1 MAIQV
6 GQSVTT
12 TLSPNLKLKEYVM
25 KPEVNAVLQE
35 VKAQLANP
43 QPKIDVALGLPDFK
57 VMSIM
62 EATKYC
68 VEHGVTASKDIA
80 FVTGKSLVTVQTALW
95 KMRNPKKVKAQYRR
109 AKKLR
114 DIKAG
119 VVKEGVKATKVA
131 KPKITNGQYEDG
143 MDTPYRDSIQRRGG
157 SFELPQ
163 SLAKATR
170 MLAEKAEGET
180 KTTNIHNELMAE
192 NRRLKILLDHY
203 ESLLF
208 KGGK

>member
-1 MAIQV
+1 
-6 GQSVTT
+6 
-12 TLSPNLKLKEYVM
+12 M

-35 VKAQLANP
+35 VKAQLAQT
-43 QPKIDVALGLPDFK
+43 QPTMPDFK
-57 VMSIM
+57 AMSIM

-80 FVTGKSLVTVQTALW
+80 SVTGKSLVTVQTALW

-119 VVKEGVKATKVA
+119 VVKEGVKATKPTKIK

-143 MDTPYRDSIQRRGG
+143 METPWLDAIQRRGG
-157 SFELPQ
+157 SFALPQ

>member
-1 MAIQV
+1 
-6 GQSVTT
+6 
-12 TLSPNLKLKEYVM
+12 M

-35 VKAQLANP
+35 VKAQLAQT
-43 QPKIDVALGLPDFK
+43 QPTMPDFK
-57 VMSIM
+57 AMSIM

-80 FVTGKSLVTVQTALW
+80 SVTGKSLVTVQTALW

-119 VVKEGVKATKVA
+119 VVKEGVKATKPTKVA

-143 MDTPYRDSIQRRGG
+143 METPWLDAIQRRGG

-170 MLAEKAEGET
+170 MIAEK
-180 KTTNIHNELMAE
+180 NESELVAE
-192 NRRLKILLDHY
+192 NRRLKILVEHY

>member
-1 MAIQV
+1 
-6 GQSVTT
+6 
-12 TLSPNLKLKEYVM
+12 M

-35 VKAQLANP
+35 VKANLANP
-43 QPKIDVALGLPDFK
+43 KPTMPDFK
-57 VMSIM
+57 AMSIM
-62 EATKYC
+62 EATKWC
-68 VEHGVTASKDIA
+68 LLEGGIDNSNKIA
-80 FVTGKSLVTVQTALW
+80 QLTGKSLPTVQTALW

-119 VVKEGVKATKVA
+119 IAPTPKAKPTKIK
-131 KPKITNGQYEDG
+131 KPKIENGLYDDG
-143 MDTPYRDSIQRRGG
+143 MDTPYRDAIQKRGG

-170 MLAEKAEGET
+170 MIAEK
-180 KTTNIHNELMAE
+180 NESELVAE
-192 NRRLKILLDHY
+192 NRRLKILVEHY
-203 ESLLF
+203 ETLLF